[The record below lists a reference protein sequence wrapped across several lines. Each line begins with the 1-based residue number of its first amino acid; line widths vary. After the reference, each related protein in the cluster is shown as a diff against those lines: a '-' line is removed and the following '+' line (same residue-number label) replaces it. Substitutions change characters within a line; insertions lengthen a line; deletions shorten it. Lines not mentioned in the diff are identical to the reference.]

1 MQLGQYVSL
10 IANLIIYDSPRWNLM
25 HKGTSYK
32 IMSFSCPKCKNIY
45 LFTFIALL
53 CIYNALPVYS
63 QFADLPT
70 DAKTMDFGISGDGTS
85 QTLSLTAVLPIKNI
99 NGWGG
104 VFGSRASGEEGV
116 HSEIIKAHIQ
126 GGMRINKL
134 GIEAFTDFERNISQG
149 SALTSQIGSYIR
161 PGIYEKGTL
170 RISGGIGYFIEN
182 IQPRKGLTIR
192 RFDPTSFRWLAFSSI
207 GWKKLN
213 VLLKFTPEVGFKN
226 YRFSAEPALTFDLT
240 TRLGLRLSG
249 SLAYNSEPLTE
260 NFNYKYL
267 SILRITL

>member
-1 MQLGQYVSL
+1 
-10 IANLIIYDSPRWNLM
+10 M
-25 HKGTSYK
+25 HKGNWLP
-32 IMSFSCPKCKNIY
+32 IMSFNCPKCKIVY
-45 LFTFIALL
+45 LFLIIALL
-53 CIYNALPVYS
+53 CIYNAIPVHS

-70 DAKTMDFGISGDGTS
+70 DAKTMDFGISGDGAS
-85 QTLSLTAVLPIKNI
+85 QTLSLTAVVPFKNI

-104 VFGSRASGEEGV
+104 IFGSRASGEEGV

-126 GGMRINKL
+126 GGMRIKKL
-134 GIEAFTDFERNISQG
+134 GIEAFTDLERNISQG

-161 PGIYEKGTL
+161 PGIYEKETL

-182 IQPRKGLTIR
+182 IQPRKDLTIR
-192 RFDPTSFRWLAFSSI
+192 KFDPTSFRWLAFSSI

-226 YRFSAEPALTFDLT
+226 YRFSAEPAMAFSLT
-240 TRLGLRLSG
+240 TRLGLRMSG